1 MESIYIE
8 TSDPVTKD
16 IINLLLDVPALVQVL
31 VRDLTIDWASVVTNW
46 RSEVFPYIKH
56 CV

>member
-31 VRDLTIDWASVVTNW
+31 VRDFTIDWASVVTNW